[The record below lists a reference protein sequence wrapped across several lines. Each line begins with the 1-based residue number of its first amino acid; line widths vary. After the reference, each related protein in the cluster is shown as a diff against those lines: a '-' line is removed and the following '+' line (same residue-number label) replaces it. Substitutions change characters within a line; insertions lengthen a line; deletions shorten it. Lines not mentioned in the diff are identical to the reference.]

1 MWQFLTKLIDRDL
14 TVLAMILAILFI
26 VAVIVALCFGYKI
39 LKMLIQKKT
48 KLKYKDAEINLSDE
62 DEKGLSTDASNIS
75 FLKTNYILSTIVT
88 DSIRTGYQNC
98 KKREEL
104 LDNQI
109 HNMRDQLNLLH
120 VSILKDYDE
129 KQPGT
134 THDLASIALKASFEK
149 IITVPLKDTF
159 VADRLAE
166 LDQDSL
172 IEKHRPLIDCAFA
185 EVKQDI
191 VKSLQHEALKDIKV
205 DLVQALHN
213 YEMDFKK
220 IIVEIL
226 TFAWKEAK
234 KFLKEV
240 SLQND
245 MLNEKINSL
254 LTNYAEVA
262 QDLPESWISSESA
275 TPPVDL
281 VGGR

>member
-1 MWQFLTKLIDRDL
+1 MWQFLITLIDRELYVLVMVISILLIL
-14 TVLAMILAILFI
+14 TVLA
-26 VAVIVALCFGYKI
+26 ALISCYKI
-39 LKMLIQKKT
+39 LKMLIQKKA

-62 DEKGLSTDASNIS
+62 GEKGFSTDASSIS

-88 DSIRTGYQNC
+88 DSIKTGYQNC

-149 IITVPLKDTF
+149 IIAVPLKDTF

-172 IEKHRPLIDCAFA
+172 IEKHRPLIDSAFSG
-185 EVKQDI
+185 VKQDI

-220 IIVEIL
+220 IIVDIL

-245 MLNEKINSL
+245 MLNEKINNL
-254 LTNYAEVA
+254 LIDYAEVA
-262 QDLPESWISSESA
+262 QTLPESWISSESA

>member
-1 MWQFLTKLIDRDL
+1 VPEEIYNPSSPKGQANTADAVSCEAQST
-14 TVLAMILAILFI
+14 TVE
-26 VAVIVALCFGYKI
+26 
-39 LKMLIQKKT
+39 LKPAK
-48 KLKYKDAEINLSDE
+48 
-62 DEKGLSTDASNIS
+62 S
-75 FLKTNYILSTIVT
+75 FNSCENSPTFSEGI
-88 DSIRTGYQNC
+88 
-98 KKREEL
+98 E
-104 LDNQI
+104 
-109 HNMRDQLNLLH
+109 
-120 VSILKDYDE
+120 
-129 KQPGT
+129 
-134 THDLASIALKASFEK
+134 SFEK
-149 IITVPLKDTF
+149 IIAVPLKDTF

-220 IIVEIL
+220 IIVDIL

-240 SLQND
+240 NLQND
-245 MLNEKINSL
+245 MLNDKINSL
-254 LTNYAEVA
+254 LINYAEVA